1 MRELTFLDIV
11 VMQRIE
17 PESLVERFGSKINS
31 SFFDTANIL
40 GGLKLKGYIDI
51 LSSPGNSEIK
61 ITESGQKILE
71 EAEAR
76 SGEEVDALDTA
87 VIEAIAVG
95 MRDVSAL
102 TGELNVRS
110 SDLALHIYKLV
121 KKNLIDY
128 EVHSGK
134 VELMLTEEGFNRV
147 SPEKRA
153 AKKEEKVQKEEAVK
167 AARQVEEEAAQVP
180 PQRFKIDK
188 WTRLRAKAEYH
199 SQTIFKYAIVIL
211 VLIAVVL
218 IYLLY
223 TSK

>member
-11 VMQRIE
+11 VLQRME
-17 PESLVERFGSKINS
+17 PDSVVERFGSKMNS

-61 ITESGQKILE
+61 ITESGSKVLE

-76 SGEEVDALDTA
+76 SGEEVDALDN
-87 VIEAIAVG
+87 AITEYIAAG
-95 MRDVSAL
+95 TRDVNAL
-102 TGELNVRS
+102 MGELNVRS
-110 SDLALHIYKLV
+110 SDLALHLYKLA

-128 EVHSGK
+128 EVRSGK
-134 VELMLTEEGFNRV
+134 VELMLTEEGFKRV

-153 AKKEEKVQKEEAVK
+153 SIKQAKAGKEEATK
-167 AARQVEEEAAQVP
+167 AAREIEEEAKEIPRA
-180 PQRFKIDK
+180 FKIDK
-188 WTRLRAKAEYH
+188 WTRMRAKAEYH
-199 SQTIFKYAIVIL
+199 SRTIFRYAIVIL
-211 VLIAVVL
+211 VLIAIVL

-223 TSK
+223 SK